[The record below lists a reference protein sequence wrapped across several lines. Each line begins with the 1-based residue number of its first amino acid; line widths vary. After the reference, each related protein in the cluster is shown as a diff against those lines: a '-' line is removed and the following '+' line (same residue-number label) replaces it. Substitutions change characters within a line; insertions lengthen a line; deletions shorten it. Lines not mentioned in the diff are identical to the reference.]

1 MMWDSS
7 TRGVG
12 DGGGPV
18 PHDLGGQLLWVSGW
32 LNFIINA
39 VSRNWAPASEKSTV
53 RLALSRNRDGFNH
66 LW

>member
-1 MMWDSS
+1 MWDSS

-18 PHDLGGQLLWVSGW
+18 PRDLGGQILWVSGW

-39 VSRNWAPASEKSTV
+39 VLMLCPEIGPQLLIKV
-53 RLALSRNRDGFNH
+53 Q
-66 LW
+66 

>member
-1 MMWDSS
+1 MWDSS

-18 PHDLGGQLLWVSGW
+18 PRDLGGQLLWVSGW

-39 VSRNWAPASEKSTV
+39 VSRNWASETGSIKEQRWFQSSLV
-53 RLALSRNRDGFNH
+53 EALG
-66 LW
+66 